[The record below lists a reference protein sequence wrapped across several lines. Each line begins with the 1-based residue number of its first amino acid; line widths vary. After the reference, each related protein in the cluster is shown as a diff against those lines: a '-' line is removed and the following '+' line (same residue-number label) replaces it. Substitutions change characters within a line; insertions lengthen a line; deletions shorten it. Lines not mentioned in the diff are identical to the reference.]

1 MWDKFWAFCTFFF
14 SLTTG
19 DNYWVFDA
27 ERKITGP
34 DSVRQLGLPVADI
47 QAALKWE
54 EDNTEKVYLLK
65 SFSYWPFNP
74 QLNRVDDVHPRSMH
88 DWKGVPSH
96 IDAAFRDSYGE
107 YSDLEAFKGS
117 KIFYQTQ
124 KRLWNVLSGPDL
136 ELSFIWKFGLRGMHN
151 WDFKA
156 HHTLVMI
163 YKSLRLFILHLPMVK
178 RIIIPLT
185 PN

>member
-1 MWDKFWAFCTFFF
+1 M
-14 SLTTG
+14 TG

-34 DSVRQLGLPVADI
+34 DSVRQLGLPVTDI

-54 EDNTEKVYLLK
+54 EDHTEKVYLLK

-74 QLNRVDDVHPRSMH
+74 QQNRVDDVHPRSMH

-107 YSDLEAFKGS
+107 YSDLQVFTVSRISSE
-117 KIFYQTQ
+117 TQ
-124 KRLWNVLSGPDL
+124 RQLGMYYLDL
-136 ELSFIWKFGLRGMHN
+136 NCNGQ
-151 WDFKA
+151 
-156 HHTLVMI
+156 
-163 YKSLRLFILHLPMVK
+163 LFDSWS
-178 RIIIPLT
+178 
-185 PN
+185 